1 MIRFKKDDGSNYPQL
16 MEKMLGDIY
25 QFQYGQFNN
34 NPDNGV
40 QYPIYGANGVIGGY
54 TDYNAKMSVIIGHMG
69 AYAGSVLWEEGKHF
83 VTYNGTIAKPNDED
97 KTDAKYGYYML
108 LSKDII
114 KICAGSGQPFL
125 AYNTL
130 NKIKL
135 LYPSDIEEQRKIAN
149 LLSDIDNVISTSEQE
164 VANLE
169 EQKKGAMQKIFSQE
183 VRFKADDGSEYPDW
197 KEKRIRD
204 LFDIA
209 AGGDIDKENSSDIKS
224 EEFCYP
230 VYANALVNNG
240 LYGYANYYKI
250 DGDTLTITGRGDVGH
265 AVARHESYV
274 PIVNMLF
281 FIIYLPLL
289 K

>member
-1 MIRFKKDDGSNYPQL
+1 
-16 MEKMLGDIY
+16 
-25 QFQYGQFNN
+25 
-34 NPDNGV
+34 
-40 QYPIYGANGVIGGY
+40 
-54 TDYNAKMSVIIGHMG
+54 MG

-97 KTDAKYGYYML
+97 KTDVKYGYYML

-274 PIVNMLF
+274 PIVRLLVLKPKKDECVDYFAHVINMTRILIESTGVPQLTAPQVGKIKVF
-281 FIIYLPLL
+281 VPELEEQQKISNFLSDFDIAIESAKQELEY
-289 K
+289 